1 MSSPEAVSAPDNA
14 QARYEA
20 EHHIGESFD
29 SVEALTDDLRA

>member
-14 QARYEA
+14 HARYEA